1 MYLKKKKRKENIGI
15 AFAITFIFAFFYPG
29 SINELRHLRVLTE
42 AVTQVLKQ
50 ITQMGWMDRAM

>member
-1 MYLKKKKRKENIGI
+1 MYLKKKKKKKKENIGI

-50 ITQMGWMDRAM
+50 ITQMG